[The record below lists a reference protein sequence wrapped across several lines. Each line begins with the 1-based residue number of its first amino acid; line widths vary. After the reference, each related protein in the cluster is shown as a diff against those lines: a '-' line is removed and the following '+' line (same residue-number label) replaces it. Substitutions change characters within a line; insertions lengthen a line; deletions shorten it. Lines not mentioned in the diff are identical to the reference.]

1 VPRLPDGEPAP
12 ESGALPPAAL
22 ETLATGRLGVYLHVP
37 FCSVRCG
44 YCDFNTYTLTELGPG
59 ASTSDFAATALAE
72 LDLARRVLG
81 DRAPVVDTVFVGGG
95 TPTLLPA
102 ADLVRLLDGVRDR
115 FGLAPGAEVTTEA
128 NPDSVTPRDLETLA
142 AGGFSRVSL
151 GMQSAV
157 PHVLATLDRTHD
169 PAGVGTAVRA
179 ARAAGLGTSVDLI
192 YGTPG
197 ESLEDWRTSLEAAVA
212 LEPDHVSAYALVVE
226 EGTRMAAQVRRGEL
240 PAPDGDDEADK
251 YELADE
257 LLSAAGYGWYEVSN
271 WARTGADRCRHN
283 EGYWRGDAWWGVGP
297 GAHSHVG
304 GVRWWN
310 VKHPRAY
317 AARLGTGAS
326 PAAGREGLTPEQ
338 RHDEEVLLG
347 VRLREGLAVDRLD
360 DAGRSAVAGLVADG
374 LLDGA
379 AAVRERRA
387 VLTLRGRLL
396 ADTVVGWWLGPWAAG
411 ARRGRGQRTNL
422 GVSGGSHH
430 SPLFALTMPMMCRTS
445 A

>member
-12 ESGALPPAAL
+12 ASGELPDGALA
-22 ETLATGRLGVYLHVP
+22 TLPGARVGVYLHVP
-37 FCSVRCG
+37 FCAVRCG
-44 YCDFNTYTLTELGPG
+44 YCDFNTYTLPELGPG
-59 ASTSDFAATALAE
+59 ASTADFADTALAE

-81 DRAPVVDTVFVGGG
+81 EQAPAVGTVFVGGG
-95 TPTLLPA
+95 TPTLLPP

-115 FGLAPGAEVTTEA
+115 FGLTPDAEVTTEA
-128 NPDSVTPRDLETLA
+128 NPDSVTPSDLEVLA
-142 AGGFSRVSL
+142 AGGFTRVSV

-169 PAGVGTAVRA
+169 PARVGAAVRA
-179 ARAAGLGTSVDLI
+179 ARAVGLGTSVDLI

-197 ESLEDWRTSLEAAVA
+197 ESLDDWRASLDAAVA

-226 EGTRMAAQVRRGEL
+226 DGTRMATRVRRGEL
-240 PAPDGDDEADK
+240 EAPDGDDEADK

-257 LLSAAGYGWYEVSN
+257 VLAGAGYRWYEVSN
-271 WARTGADRCRHN
+271 WARTDADRCRHN

-310 VKHPRAY
+310 VKHPRTY
-317 AARLGTGAS
+317 AARLTAGAS
-326 PAAGREGLTPEQ
+326 PAAGRERLSPDQ

-347 VRLREGLAVDRLD
+347 VRLREGLPVERLD
-360 DAGRSAVAGLVADG
+360 EDGRAAVAGLVADG

-379 AAVRERRA
+379 AAVRDRRA

-396 ADTVVGWWLGPWAAG
+396 ADTVV
-411 ARRGRGQRTNL
+411 RRL
-422 GVSGGSHH
+422 VGS
-430 SPLFALTMPMMCRTS
+430 
-445 A
+445 